1 MKPHQTAKAA
11 VAKMAVMAIEISNE
25 IAASLIQSVTSSP
38 YPVGSIAQVF
48 QRLDCQSVPRL
59 FSWSYGLSRGT
70 LFTFF
75 HRCVDTGGGT
85 VWKKSR
91 LPI

>member
-38 YPVGSIAQVF
+38 FPVGSIAKGCNGSIARAF
-48 QRLDCQSVPRL
+48 Q
-59 FSWSYGLSRGT
+59 FSRDFLRGAMA
-70 LFTFF
+70 FRAARCHFF
-75 HRCVDTGGGT
+75 
-85 VWKKSR
+85 S
-91 LPI
+91 